1 MRHPGGV
8 VYLSWHSLL
17 RSSALRASTR
27 GPRSDDPSGALPLRD
42 RQAGALGEESPAA
55 DLLCIAVKIKFV
67 SPVPIM
73 LTPVP
78 EDSLRGSDESS
89 GRADHTIMRLLHEV
103 HNQQPLVEGVR
114 LVRPV
119 RLVRLANKP
128 GVYHE
133 KPPHIARVNYNQ
145 YLSKAKTTHSS

>member
-1 MRHPGGV
+1 
-8 VYLSWHSLL
+8 
-17 RSSALRASTR
+17 
-27 GPRSDDPSGALPLRD
+27 
-42 RQAGALGEESPAA
+42 
-55 DLLCIAVKIKFV
+55 
-67 SPVPIM
+67 M

-133 KPPHIARVNYNQ
+133 KPPHITRVNYNQ
-145 YLSKAKTTHSS
+145 YL

>member
-1 MRHPGGV
+1 MTDVQSPSLPPRPLVGRRADISNVGDPQGV
-8 VYLSWHSLL
+8 VYLSWHPLPRSL
-17 RSSALRASTR
+17 ALRASTR
-27 GPRSDDPSGALPLRD
+27 VLRSGDPYGALPLRD
-42 RQAGALGEESPAA
+42 RQSGALGEVSPAA

-119 RLVRLANKP
+119 RLVRLGTP
-128 GVYHE
+128 D
-133 KPPHIARVNYNQ
+133 
-145 YLSKAKTTHSS
+145 